1 MDADRS
7 LRQRLQSTVLEAST
21 PAGKAYNAVI
31 FGAILLSV
39 LALLLEP
46 DPLGNSALRQT
57 NVPWI
62 DLVQNVCLAVFAAD
76 FVLHLALVEKPRR
89 YLFSFTGLIDASA
102 VLFFFVPQVRS
113 ELLLWVFKFGRIL
126 RVFKLL
132 KFIDEARVL
141 GQALRGS
148 ARTIGVFLFFVF
160 LLQVVLGYSIFV
172 IESARPD
179 SQFQTVA
186 SGVYWAIVTMTT
198 VGYGDV
204 VPQTELGRL
213 LASVVMLLGFGII
226 AIPTGILTVSGCA
239 ITSSGRLS
247 WSAAAAGVRGT
258 AGMPVTAMPAAR
270 RCLPGPEERLLPRSA
285 RPPCGIGLWPP
296 PALGLGCSPGSGSVR
311 GRRAG
316 GCILRWR
323 SGAVPAPGPGSTP
336 AGLFCRRT
344 DGEWPAPPGRWR
356 TSGG

>member
-1 MDADRS
+1 MDTD
-7 LRQRLQSTVLEAST
+7 LNLCQRLRATVLEANT
-21 PAGKAYNAVI
+21 PAGKTYNAVI

-39 LALLLEP
+39 LALLMEP

-57 NVPWI
+57 DVLWI
-62 DLVQNVCLAVFAAD
+62 DLVQNICLGVFTAD

-132 KFIDEARVL
+132 KFIDEARLL

-148 ARTIGVFLFFVF
+148 ARTIGVFLFFVV
-160 LLQVVLGYSIFV
+160 LLQVVLGYAIFV
-172 IESARPD
+172 IESVRPD

-204 VPQTELGRL
+204 VPHTELGRL

-226 AIPTGILTVSGCA
+226 AIPTGILTVSG
-239 ITSSGRLS
+239 IRLQRNQSGTVCNKCGETKHFINS
-247 WSAAAAGVRGT
+247 IHCHSCG
-258 AGMPVTAMPAAR
+258 
-270 RCLPGPEERLLPRSA
+270 ELL
-285 RPPCGIGLWPP
+285 
-296 PALGLGCSPGSGSVR
+296 
-311 GRRAG
+311 
-316 GCILRWR
+316 
-323 SGAVPAPGPGSTP
+323 
-336 AGLFCRRT
+336 
-344 DGEWPAPPGRWR
+344 
-356 TSGG
+356 

>member
-1 MDADRS
+1 MDTDRS
-7 LRQRLQSTVLEAST
+7 LRQRLRATVLEAST
-21 PAGKAYNAVI
+21 PAGKAYNAVV
-31 FGAILLSV
+31 FGAILMSV

-57 NVPWI
+57 NVLWI

-132 KFIDEARVL
+132 KFIDEARLL

-148 ARTIGVFLFFVF
+148 ARTIGVFLFFVV

-226 AIPTGILTVSGCA
+226 AIPTGILTVSGVRHHQQRSVELVC
-239 ITSSGRLS
+239 SSCGRQ
-247 WSAAAAGVRGT
+247 GHRF
-258 AGMPVTAMPAAR
+258 TAMSAVHRSPRGPEGLLQRRAAR
-270 RCLPGPEERLLPRSA
+270 L
-285 RPPCGIGLWPP
+285 PCGSAPWPP
-296 PALGLGCSPGSGSVR
+296 PAPGLGCSPGSGSVR

-316 GCILRWR
+316 GCIPRWR

-336 AGLFCRRT
+336 AVLFCR
-344 DGEWPAPPGRWR
+344 
-356 TSGG
+356 

>member
-1 MDADRS
+1 MHTVHS
-7 LRQRLQSTVLEAST
+7 LRQRLQATVLEANT
-21 PAGKAYNAVI
+21 PAGRAYNIVI

-46 DPLGNSALRQT
+46 EPLGSSALRQT
-57 NVPWI
+57 NVLWI
-62 DLVQNVCLAVFAAD
+62 DLVQNTCLAVFAAD
-76 FVLHLALVEKPRR
+76 FILHLILVEKPER
-89 YLFSFTGLIDASA
+89 YLFSFTGLIDAAA

-132 KFIDEARVL
+132 KFIDEARML

-148 ARTIGVFLFFVF
+148 ARSIVVFLFFVF
-160 LLQVVLGYSIFV
+160 LMQVVLGYSIFV

-179 SQFQTVA
+179 SQFQTVG

-226 AIPTGILTVSGCA
+226 AVPTGILTISGVKNKDCNIKA
-239 ITSSGRLS
+239 ISCRNCGQKEHRFH
-247 WSAAAAGVRGT
+247 
-258 AGMPVTAMPAAR
+258 AMH
-270 RCLPGPEERLLPRSA
+270 CDK
-285 RPPCGIGLWPP
+285 CGEK
-296 PALGLGCSPGSGSVR
+296 
-311 GRRAG
+311 
-316 GCILRWR
+316 IL
-323 SGAVPAPGPGSTP
+323 
-336 AGLFCRRT
+336 
-344 DGEWPAPPGRWR
+344 
-356 TSGG
+356 